1 MITFFKTNKK
11 ELIISIIT
19 LLAFIIL
26 FSFLKDKLNILI
38 SIYLVACALIS
49 FVVAK
54 LNEITY
60 IKMSLGITTKEIIK
74 GFFKEILIYYIIFIV
89 YLLFIYLFDFINREF
104 ESILYLDFL
113 KNLLIMSICVSIFSV
128 VGILLPRI
136 YKYIGLISA
145 ICVLSVSIYF
155 IYFH

>member
-38 SIYLVACALIS
+38 SIYLVACAFIS

-60 IKMSLGITTKEIIK
+60 IKMSLGITKKEIIK

>member
-60 IKMSLGITTKEIIK
+60 IKMSLGITKKEIIK

-128 VGILLPRI
+128 VGILFPKI
-136 YKYIGLISA
+136 YKYIGLIVA
-145 ICVLSVSIYF
+145 ILGLFASIYF
-155 IYFH
+155 IYLA